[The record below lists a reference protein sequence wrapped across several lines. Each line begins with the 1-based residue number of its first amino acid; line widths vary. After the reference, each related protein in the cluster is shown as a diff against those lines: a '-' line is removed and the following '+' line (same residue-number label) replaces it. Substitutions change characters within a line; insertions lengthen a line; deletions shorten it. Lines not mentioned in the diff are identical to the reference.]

1 MDIVILIVAMVA
13 VGALIGAVAPT
24 IFKGERPKGTQTD
37 YIAAIVT
44 TVVVGLMDWYVI
56 PALGFSPTL
65 RLVGVILEPP
75 LGALLVLWLIRRANS

>member
-1 MDIVILIVAMVA
+1 MDIVILIVAMIV
-13 VGALIGAVAPT
+13 VGAIIGVLAGP
-24 IFKGERPKGTQTD
+24 IFKGKRPKGAQTD

-56 PALGFSPTL
+56 PALGFSPTM

-75 LGALLVLWLIRRANS
+75 LAALLVLWLIRRANS